1 MSKEGEKGME
11 DKKKLQEIEKLL
23 KELKAAES
31 ESAVTVEEV
40 VGRKRKSLRPRLR
53 FKVFPAWKR
62 SILLLAVLLLLV
74 VISLPFIAFTLLKQG
89 STFTEQKGV
98 FLEHIQELNEM
109 ATAEAYTKVII
120 ERQDNQLFG
129 QSIGLNVPGTK
140 RQLLVVIPGSVK
152 AGVDLSKVT
161 EKDVVI
167 DEENKTAK
175 LTLPAP
181 TFLGGAE
188 IYFDQV
194 EVYSYEGVFRQEAN
208 IEEAYELAAEAK
220 TLILEEA
227 TGQGV
232 LKTAEFNAEKTLKEM
247 FGFAGYDVTIEFK
260 E

>member
-1 MSKEGEKGME
+1 MGME
-11 DKKKLQEIEKLL
+11 DKKKLKEIEKLL
-23 KELKAAES
+23 KELKES
-31 ESAVTVEEV
+31 EAESAVTVEEA
-40 VGRKRKSLRPRLR
+40 VGNNRKSWRPRLR
-53 FKVFPAWKR
+53 FKFFSMWKR
-62 SILLLAVLLLLV
+62 SFLLIAILLLLV
-74 VISLPFIAFTLLKQG
+74 VISLPFIAFSLLKQG

-140 RQLLVVIPGSVK
+140 RQLLVVVPGSVK
-152 AGVDLSKVT
+152 AGVDLSNVT

-167 DEENKTAK
+167 DEENKTAT

-194 EVYSYEGVFRQEAN
+194 EVYSYEGLFRQEAN
-208 IEEAYELAAEAK
+208 IKEGYELAEEAK
-220 TLILEEA
+220 KLIIEEA

>member
-1 MSKEGEKGME
+1 ME

-23 KELKAAES
+23 KELKASES
-31 ESAVTVEEV
+31 ESAVTMEEA
-40 VGRKRKSLRPRLR
+40 VGRKKTKTKTNNFWRVGKMLIFGWRKS
-53 FKVFPAWKR
+53 F
-62 SILLLAVLLLLV
+62 LLMAVLLLLIV
-74 VISLPFIAFTLLKQG
+74 LAIPFVAFKFLSLG

-109 ATAEAYTKVII
+109 ATAEAYTKVIV

-152 AGVDLSKVT
+152 AGVDLSDLT
-161 EKDVVI
+161 EKDVII
-167 DEENKTAK
+167 DEEKKTAK
-175 LTLPAP
+175 LILPVAK
-181 TFLGGAE
+181 FLGGAE
-188 IYFDQV
+188 IYFDEV
-194 EVYSYEGVFRQEAN
+194 EVYSYEGVFREKAD

-220 TLILEEA
+220 KLILEDA

-232 LKTAEFNAEKTLKEM
+232 LKTAQYNAEKTLREM
-247 FGFAGYDVTIEFK
+247 FSFAGYDVTIEFK